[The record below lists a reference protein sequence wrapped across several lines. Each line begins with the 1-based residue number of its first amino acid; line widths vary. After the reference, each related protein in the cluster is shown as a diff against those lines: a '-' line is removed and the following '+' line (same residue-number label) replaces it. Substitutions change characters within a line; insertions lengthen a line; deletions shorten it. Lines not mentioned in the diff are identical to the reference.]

1 MKIMVTRDDISEVR
15 AKVAAAVAGFQPQ
28 RLPTAGRR
36 RAAVAVALGED
47 AQGRPSFLLTRR
59 AARMRTHAGQWALPG
74 GRADDGEDAAATA
87 RRELAEEVG
96 VELPAQEVLGT
107 LDDYGTRSGFVM
119 TPVVLWA
126 GSRLQVTN
134 PEVREVASVHVVP
147 LDELDVRPRFLTI
160 PESDR
165 PVIQLPL
172 LGSLVHAPTGAI
184 LYQFAE
190 LVLRGRHTRVAEFE
204 QPVFAW
210 R

>member
-1 MKIMVTRDDISEVR
+1 MTHNHIADLR
-15 AKVAAAVAGFQPQ
+15 ARVASAVAGFPRQ
-28 RLPTAGRR
+28 RLPAEGRR
-36 RAAVAVALGED
+36 LAAVAVTLGED
-47 AQGRPSFLLTRR
+47 VQGRPSFLLTRR

-74 GRADDGEDAAATA
+74 GRAEDGEDAATTA

-96 VELPAQEVLGT
+96 VELPPEDVLGT

-126 GSRLQVTN
+126 GSRLQITS
-134 PEVREVASVHVVP
+134 PEAREVASVHVVP
-147 LDELDVRPRFLTI
+147 LDELDVQPRFLTI

-172 LGSLVHAPTGAI
+172 LGSLIHAPTGAI

-190 LVLRGRHTRVAEFE
+190 LVLRDRHTRVAGFE